1 MRNNIK
7 KRIIEEADYII
18 NTKDTI
24 RGTAIHFNTSKS
36 TIHKDIRERL
46 IKIDKVKYNI
56 ITSIMDNH
64 VEERH
69 IRGGEA
75 TKRKYSCI
83 AKWNTNY
90 IYH

>member
-7 KRIIEEADYII
+7 KRIIEEANYII

-24 RGTAIHFNTSKS
+24 RGTATHFNTSKS

-46 IKIDKVKYNI
+46 IKIDKEKYNI
-56 ITSIMDNH
+56 ITSIIDTH
-64 VEERH
+64 IEERH

-83 AKWNTNY
+83 AKWSTK
-90 IYH
+90 